1 MSNKNKEFVGASLK
15 QKRRAWYLYDWANSA
30 YSTTVITLFLGPFL
44 TTLAKSVEKNNL
56 VNFFGFHIPAGSV
69 FPYSISISVLLQALL
84 LPIIG
89 SLADLTK
96 RKTIYLAIFTIIGS
110 LSTILFFFINNSIFI
125 LGSLLLIISNLAFGA
140 AVVIYNSF
148 LNEIADINEREVI
161 SSKGWAIGYLGGGT
175 LLLINLILFLNYE
188 KIGLSQILSIK
199 INIALAGIWWALF
212 SIPII
217 TKFKS
222 THSSVFK
229 KNKLKIIKDSFSQLY
244 STLKNATLYPTSL
257 LFLVAYLFYNDGVQ
271 SVISLSSQFGQEE
284 LKLNISFLTIV
295 ILVVQFVAA
304 FGSMIFMKISLLFN
318 EKKSIL
324 FAIFV
329 WMLILIYAFTFLKG
343 STDFLI
349 LAIIIALV
357 MGGIQSI
364 SRSLFSKL
372 IPEGK
377 EAEYFSLYEV
387 SEKGTSW
394 MGPFLFGLIYQYTFS
409 YRYAILSLI
418 VFFIFG
424 GIILLFTKINVNK
437 TNS

>member
-1 MSNKNKEFVGASLK
+1 MSKKNKEFVGASLI

-44 TTLAKSVEKNNL
+44 TTLAKSIEKNNL

-110 LSTILFFFINNSIFI
+110 LSTILFFFINSSIFI

-148 LNEIADINEREVI
+148 LNEIADIDEREVI

-188 KIGLSQILSIK
+188 KIGLSQIFAIK

-217 TKFKS
+217 TKFKT

-244 STLKNATLYPTSL
+244 STLKNSTLYPTSL

-324 FAIFV
+324 FAIFI

-418 VFFIFG
+418 VFFIIG

-437 TNS
+437 INS

>member
-110 LSTILFFFINNSIFI
+110 LSTILFFFINSSIFI

-188 KIGLSQILSIK
+188 KIGLSQILAIK

-217 TKFKS
+217 TKFKY

-418 VFFIFG
+418 VFFIIG

>member
-44 TTLAKSVEKNNL
+44 TTLAKSIEKNNL

-110 LSTILFFFINNSIFI
+110 LSTILFFFINSSIFI

-148 LNEIADINEREVI
+148 LNEIADIDEREII

-188 KIGLSQILSIK
+188 KIGLSQIFAIK

-217 TKFKS
+217 TKFK
-222 THSSVFK
+222 TTQSSVFK
-229 KNKLKIIKDSFSQLY
+229 KNKLKIIKDSFLQLY
-244 STLKNATLYPTSL
+244 STLKNLILYPTSL

-295 ILVVQFVAA
+295 ILIVQFVAA

-324 FAIFV
+324 FAIFI

-418 VFFIFG
+418 VFFIIG

-437 TNS
+437 INS

>member
-44 TTLAKSVEKNNL
+44 TTLAKSIEKNNL

-110 LSTILFFFINNSIFI
+110 LSTILFFFINNTIFI

-188 KIGLSQILSIK
+188 KIGLSQILAIK

-217 TKFKS
+217 TKFKY

-418 VFFIFG
+418 VFFIIG

>member
-1 MSNKNKEFVGASLK
+1 MSNKNKEFVSASLK

-110 LSTILFFFINNSIFI
+110 LSTILFFFINSSIFI

-244 STLKNATLYPTSL
+244 STLKNTTLYPTSL

-343 STDFLI
+343 SSDFLI

-418 VFFIFG
+418 VFFIIG